1 VSAWTVILAV
11 RRGSGE
17 KRPGAPAGAQNRRC
31 YTGRVAARP
40 ADRAA
45 GESRVDYTEILYDVA
60 DDGVATLTLNRP
72 EKMNAFS
79 TTMIQEWAHAI
90 EQARDDANVKVLV
103 VTGAG
108 RGFCSGM
115 DIQAE
120 VRGAGVLRTETGPAD
135 RRNSLRY
142 NVHRVARALQ
152 LLDKPYIAAL
162 NGPAAG
168 AGMDMASM
176 ADLRFA
182 AEGARFG
189 MAYVRMGLIPGD
201 GGAFFLP
208 RIVGIPKALELIW
221 TGDMFD
227 AQEALR
233 IGYVTKVFPA
243 DQLQAE
249 THAFA
254 ARLAEGPGVAIQLAK
269 RLVYRSSEVT
279 QDQAL
284 ELAQSAMIVAQSTD
298 DAKEG
303 PRAFSEKRKPNFQS
317 R

>member
-1 VSAWTVILAV
+1 LRRV
-11 RRGSGE
+11 RPNGPPE
-17 KRPGAPAGAQNRRC
+17 
-31 YTGRVAARP
+31 
-40 ADRAA
+40 
-45 GESRVDYTEILYDVA
+45 ESLVEYTEILYDVG

-79 TTMIQEWAHAI
+79 STMIGEWADAI
-90 EQARDDANVKVLV
+90 ERARDDHNVKVLI

-115 DIQAE
+115 DVQAE
-120 VRGAGVLRTETGPAD
+120 ARGAGVLRTETGPAE

-152 LLDKPYIAAL
+152 LLDKPYIAAV
-162 NGPAAG
+162 NGAAAG

-182 AEGARFG
+182 SDTARFG

-208 RIVGIPKALELIW
+208 RIVGLSKALELIW
-221 TGDMFD
+221 TGEMFD

-233 IGYVTKVFPA
+233 IGYVSKVFPA
-243 DQLQAE
+243 DQLMAE
-249 THAFA
+249 TRAFA

-269 RLVYRSSEVT
+269 RLVYRSSEAT
-279 QDQAL
+279 LDQAL
-284 ELAQSAMIVAQSTD
+284 ELAQSAMIVAQSTE

-303 PRAFSEKRKPNFQS
+303 PRAFAEKRKPNFQS